1 MHIERVVEKIVEN
14 GMVLQDVDYATVRHG
29 PNQFVVQ
36 GFNRNIPF
44 ILTNMS
50 PKALKKVYKKK
61 PTTRKR
67 FKKSNTT
74 QKKKKKK
81 KKI

>member
-1 MHIERVVEKIVEN
+1 MHIERVVEKIIEN
-14 GMVLQDVDYATVRHG
+14 GEVIKDVDYATVRHG
-29 PNQFVVQ
+29 SNQFVTK

-50 PKALKKVYKKK
+50 PKALQKVYKKK

-74 QKKKKKK
+74 QKKK
-81 KKI
+81 I

>member
-1 MHIERVVEKIVEN
+1 MLQHVVEKVVEN
-14 GMVLQDVDYATVRHG
+14 GKVLQDVDYAIVRHS

-44 ILTNMS
+44 IMTNMS
-50 PKALKKVYKKK
+50 PQALQKVYKKK
-61 PTTRKR
+61 KPTAKTKKG

-74 QKKKKKK
+74 QKKT
-81 KKI
+81 KI